1 MAFIGFEIKICM
13 KKKNK
18 IFGHSQKL
26 KNYFEFINQN
36 LELKINYWLTIK
48 EKFQLKTG
56 QQYLVIS
63 IF

>member
-1 MAFIGFEIKICM
+1 M

-48 EKFQLKTG
+48 ENF
-56 QQYLVIS
+56 
-63 IF
+63 